1 VSEFSRGRSAGR
13 DVFLLAYSG
22 LRLVIHRVACF
33 RSTSMRAMVARM
45 ASPLTRGGQSFL
57 EVHLKATIAKV
68 HKLLPCRRF
77 WASGAATAPRPRPAL
92 FKTLRLNIGLA
103 SFGPTSAYP
112 SLDLSRLFHVAL
124 HELEAL
130 QAPRRLGGL
139 ASLARLDVE

>member
-1 VSEFSRGRSAGR
+1 M
-13 DVFLLAYSG
+13 
-22 LRLVIHRVACF
+22 LRLNSVEQAPHKDVN
-33 RSTSMRAMVARM
+33 RA
-45 ASPLTRGGQSFL
+45 
-57 EVHLKATIAKV
+57 
-68 HKLLPCRRF
+68 
-77 WASGAATAPRPRPAL
+77 
-92 FKTLRLNIGLA
+92 TLRLNIGLA